1 MKGSRLAGNR
11 SCPKCVSDFMRI
23 TGRRSYGSSR
33 RSRVNTVESVKEK
46 IAALKEAHDEE
57 ELDQKVVLTQ

>member
-1 MKGSRLAGNR
+1 
-11 SCPKCVSDFMRI
+11 MRI